1 MENNLTYTQVGDFLI
16 PNLALPEQPDR
27 DLGKYGRMRRTY
39 LKEHRP
45 GLFNRMTLTGTLF
58 SHLLEIEDAAN
69 SRLEQMMPQLAKT
82 AGATEQLKAS
92 DQMAWV
98 GRMNAIHAQVEEL
111 IGTDLIYC

>member
-1 MENNLTYTQVGDFLI
+1 MKNDLTYTQVGDYLI
-16 PNLALPEQPDR
+16 PDLALPEQPDR

-45 GLFNRMTLTGTLF
+45 GMFNRLTLNGTLF

-69 SRLEQMMPQLAKT
+69 SRLELMMPELAKT

-92 DQMAWV
+92 DPMKWV
-98 GRMNAIHAQVEEL
+98 GLMNNCKAQAEEIIFKEL
-111 IGTDLIYC
+111 IYI